1 MTHLAASRPLE
12 TIVIVGG
19 SLAGY
24 RTAQA
29 LRDFGFQGTIHLIG
43 NERHLPYDRPP
54 LSKEYLART
63 LEEERIWL
71 ASLPELDRLELALGL
86 GQTAVAV
93 DVEGRQVE
101 LDDGFSLHYD
111 ALVVAT
117 GARPRLVAGLTP
129 TSRPESVHTLRTI
142 EDARALSERLT
153 EPAGKPHELV
163 VVGGGFIGSEVAST
177 AQQLGARV
185 TIIDSRETPMN
196 AVLHADVGALLA
208 ARQAAAGVELSMRS
222 RVQEIM
228 VSPGVDGHGPGTEV
242 RSQSGVTHRADTVVV
257 GVGVTPNTDWLEGSG
272 LSIDDG
278 LLCDSR
284 LLAGPQIFAAG
295 DVTRWTTPDGSTRR
309 LEHWTNAGAQ
319 ALHVAR
325 NILADE
331 AATDFQDVP
340 YYWSDQFGFRLE
352 VVGLPP
358 ANCDL
363 EFAWGSPT
371 SGAFL
376 AVYRDHGQVVGCVG
390 LDAREQIRKCR
401 LAFQRA
407 DSWTSGFRTIEF
419 A

>member
-1 MTHLAASRPLE
+1 MTHHGTRSSLE

-29 LRDFGFQGTIHLIG
+29 LRDFGFRGVIHLVG
-43 NERHLPYDRPP
+43 DEPHLPYDRPP

-63 LEEERIWL
+63 LQEERIWL
-71 ASLPELDRLELALGL
+71 ASLSELDRLELALEL
-86 GQTAVAV
+86 GQTAVSV

-101 LDDGFSLHYD
+101 LDDGSRLPYD

-117 GARPRLVAGLTP
+117 GARPRLVGGLTP

-142 EDARALSERLT
+142 EDARGLSERLT
-153 EPAGKPHELV
+153 GPSDQPHQLV
-163 VVGGGFIGSEVAST
+163 VVGGGFIGSEVAWT

-185 TIIDSRETPMN
+185 TIIDSRDTPMN
-196 AVLHADVGALLA
+196 AVLHSEVGSVLA
-208 ARQAAAGVELSMRS
+208 ARQIAAGVELSMRS

-228 VSPGVDGHGPGTEV
+228 VSPSMDGQGPYTEV
-242 RSQSGVTHRADTVVV
+242 RSQSGVAHRADTVVV
-257 GVGVTPNTDWLEGSG
+257 GVGVTPNTGWLDGSG
-272 LSIDDG
+272 LAIDDG

-284 LLAGPQIFAAG
+284 LIAGPQIFAAG
-295 DVTRWTTPDGSTRR
+295 DVTRWAAADGTTQR
-309 LEHWTNAGAQ
+309 LEHWTNASAQ

-325 NILADE
+325 NILAGD
-331 AATDFQDVP
+331 AATDFQDIP

-358 ANCDL
+358 DHCDL
-363 EFAWGSPT
+363 EFAWGSPA
-371 SGAFL
+371 SDAFL
-376 AVYRDHGQVVGCVG
+376 AVYRSHGEVVGCVG
-390 LDAREQIRKCR
+390 LNARDQIRKCR
-401 LAFQRA
+401 VAFQRA
-407 DSWTSGFRTIEF
+407 DTWTSGFRTIEF

>member
-153 EPAGKPHELV
+153 EPA
-163 VVGGGFIGSEVAST
+163 ASRT
-177 AQQLGARV
+177 
-185 TIIDSRETPMN
+185 SSWWW
-196 AVLHADVGALLA
+196 
-208 ARQAAAGVELSMRS
+208 AAASSAPRS
-222 RVQEIM
+222 PRPH
-228 VSPGVDGHGPGTEV
+228 S
-242 RSQSGVTHRADTVVV
+242 S
-257 GVGVTPNTDWLEGSG
+257 
-272 LSIDDG
+272 
-278 LLCDSR
+278 
-284 LLAGPQIFAAG
+284 LARG
-295 DVTRWTTPDGSTRR
+295 
-309 LEHWTNAGAQ
+309 
-319 ALHVAR
+319 
-325 NILADE
+325 
-331 AATDFQDVP
+331 
-340 YYWSDQFGFRLE
+340 
-352 VVGLPP
+352 
-358 ANCDL
+358 
-363 EFAWGSPT
+363 
-371 SGAFL
+371 
-376 AVYRDHGQVVGCVG
+376 
-390 LDAREQIRKCR
+390 
-401 LAFQRA
+401 
-407 DSWTSGFRTIEF
+407 
-419 A
+419 